1 MKENKYSKPFNHHSQ
16 APVQT
21 CITVSQDECRGDAD
35 KMVRKFCKKVKR
47 SGVLEEARD
56 RLAFKKGCE
65 KNSERKAAKKRLI
78 MKVNKKRDELL
89 NFSARRGKRR

>member
-1 MKENKYSKPFNHHSQ
+1 MKRNKYSKPSDPHFQGSGS
-16 APVQT
+16 T

-47 SGVLEEARD
+47 SGILDEARD

-89 NFSARRGKRR
+89 NFSASRGKRR